1 MGSGIAQAFA
11 QTEGYEVCLCDIN
24 EEFAA
29 NGKAKIAKGLEKRV
43 ARGKMEQAAADAILA
58 KITTGVKDICT
69 DCDLI
74 VEASIAMTACSK
86 QAVPTAIPED
96 AKIEQQ
102 VEELLSKMDL
112 DAKIGQMTEL
122 AIDVLGETINGE
134 FQLDEA
140 KLHKAIAEYK
150 VGSFLNAPG
159 PVAQS
164 PEKWN
169 EIIGRI
175 QELSMTEIGIPCI
188 YGLDQN
194 HGTTYTLGGTL
205 FPQNINMG
213 AAFNPDLTYE
223 AARVTAYETRA
234 SNCPWT
240 YSPTV
245 DMARDPRWP
254 RVWENYGEDC
264 LVNAIMGSTA
274 VRGFQGDDPNHIPAD
289 RIATSVKHY
298 MGYSMPR
305 TGKDRTPAYISVS
318 ELREKCFAPFKACVE
333 AGALTIMVNSG
344 SINGKPV
351 HADRELLTQWLKE
364 DLGWDGM
371 LITDWA
377 DINNLYTREHVAAD
391 KKEAIE
397 MAINAGI
404 DMAME
409 PYDLNYCTLLK
420 ELVQEKKIPMSRIDD
435 AVRRVLRLKFRLGL
449 FDHPNTLLKD
459 YPLFGSK
466 EHALIALHAAEESEV
481 LLKNKDNILPLPQ
494 GKKLLVTGPNA
505 NSMRCLNG
513 GWSYSWQ
520 GHLTDRF
527 ADKYNTIY
535 EAICNKFGA
544 DHVRL
549 EQGVTYKPEGAY
561 MEENEPEIEKAVV
574 AARNVDIIIA
584 CIGENSYCE
593 TPGNLSELAI
603 SANQSKLVKA
613 LAATGKP
620 IILILNEGRPRI
632 INELEPLADAVIDI
646 LLPGNYGGDALA
658 NILAGD
664 VNPSAKMPYTYP
676 RHEAALTTYDYRVS
690 EEMDKMEGAYDYNAV
705 VSVQWPFGYGLSYT
719 TFEYSNFQTDKS
731 SFTAGDDLHF
741 SIDVTN
747 TGKYAGK
754 EVVMLFSSDLVASLT
769 PENRRLRAFKK
780 VELQPGETQTVTLSI
795 KGSDLAFVNSDGQ
808 WVLEQ
813 GDFRMQCGNQVVTIT
828 YK

>member
-1 MGSGIAQAFA
+1 MKLRNI
-11 QTEGYEVCLCDIN
+11 
-24 EEFAA
+24 
-29 NGKAKIAKGLEKRV
+29 
-43 ARGKMEQAAADAILA
+43 ILM
-58 KITTGVKDICT
+58 T
-69 DCDLI
+69 
-74 VEASIAMTACSK
+74 ASIAMTACSK

-102 VEELLSKMDL
+102 VEKLLSEMDL

-175 QELSMTEIGIPCI
+175 QELSMAEIGIPCI

-213 AAFNPDLTYE
+213 AAFNPNLTYE

-305 TGKDRTPAYISVS
+305 TGKDRTPAYIAVS

-377 DINNLYTREHVAAD
+377 DINNLYTREHVAAN

-561 MEENEPEIEKAVV
+561 MEENEPEIEKAVA

-731 SFTAGDDLHF
+731 SFTTGDDLHF

>member
-1 MGSGIAQAFA
+1 MIGVS
-11 QTEGYEVCLCDIN
+11 V
-24 EEFAA
+24 
-29 NGKAKIAKGLEKRV
+29 LEKGTTNGVITDMNGNYSITVTKSPAILQFSYIGMKTMEKQVSAATRMNL
-43 ARGKMEQAAADAILA
+43 KMESDA
-58 KITTGVKDICT
+58 
-69 DCDLI
+69 
-74 VEASIAMTACSK
+74 
-86 QAVPTAIPED
+86 Q
-96 AKIEQQ
+96 
-102 VEELLSKMDL
+102 
-112 DAKIGQMTEL
+112 
-122 AIDVLGETINGE
+122 IDVLGETINGE

-159 PVAQS
+159 PVAQN

-397 MAINAGI
+397 IAINAGI

-466 EHALIALHAAEESEV
+466 EHALIALHAAEESEI

-494 GKKLLVTGPNA
+494 GKKILVTGPNA

-561 MEENEPEIEKAVV
+561 MEENEPEIEKAVT

-613 LAATGKP
+613 LSATGKP

-632 INELEPLADAVIDI
+632 INDLEPLADAIIDI

-731 SFTAGDDLHF
+731 SFTTGDDLHF

-780 VELQPGETQTVTLSI
+780 VELQPGETQTVTLSV

-813 GDFRMQCGNQVVTIT
+813 GDFRMQCGNQVLTIT

>member
-1 MGSGIAQAFA
+1 MKLRNI
-11 QTEGYEVCLCDIN
+11 
-24 EEFAA
+24 
-29 NGKAKIAKGLEKRV
+29 
-43 ARGKMEQAAADAILA
+43 ILM
-58 KITTGVKDICT
+58 T
-69 DCDLI
+69 
-74 VEASIAMTACSK
+74 ASIAMTACSK

-175 QELSMTEIGIPCI
+175 QELSMAEIGIPCI

-318 ELREKCFAPFKACVE
+318 ELREKCFAPFRACVE

-377 DINNLYTREHVAAD
+377 DINNLYTREHVAAN

-513 GWSYSWQ
+513 GYSWQ

-561 MEENEPEIEKAVV
+561 MEENEPEIEKAVA

-603 SANQSKLVKA
+603 SASQSKLVKA

-731 SFTAGDDLHF
+731 SFTTGDGLHF

>member
-1 MGSGIAQAFA
+1 MKLRNI
-11 QTEGYEVCLCDIN
+11 
-24 EEFAA
+24 
-29 NGKAKIAKGLEKRV
+29 
-43 ARGKMEQAAADAILA
+43 ILM
-58 KITTGVKDICT
+58 T
-69 DCDLI
+69 
-74 VEASIAMTACSK
+74 ASVAMTACSK

-175 QELSMTEIGIPCI
+175 QELSMAEIGIPCI

-194 HGTTYTLGGTL
+194 HGTTLGGTL
-205 FPQNINMG
+205 FPQNINRG
-213 AAFNPDLTYE
+213 AAFNPNLTYE

-420 ELVQEKKIPMSRIDD
+420 ELVQEKKVPMSRIDD

-561 MEENEPEIEKAVV
+561 MEENEPEIEKAVT

-731 SFTAGDDLHF
+731 SFTTGDGLHF